1 MSGARPSGAR
11 RKARRR
17 AVEVLYEAEV
27 RGIPVDEVIERR
39 LAQPEPPINEF
50 TERLARSIDDRRARI
65 DELLDDYAIG
75 WTLERMPVVD
85 RNILRMGAYEL
96 LWASDIPDGVAIA
109 EAVGVAKELSTDE
122 SPNFVSGLLS
132 RLMENKATLAL

>member
-1 MSGARPSGAR
+1 MSGAR

-17 AVEVLYEAEV
+17 AVEVLYESEV
-27 RGIPVDEVIERR
+27 RGISVEDVLSRR
-39 LAQPEPPINEF
+39 RAQPEPPINDF
-50 TERLARSIDDRRARI
+50 TESLARSVDARRERI
-65 DELLDDYAIG
+65 DELLDAYAIG

-85 RNILRMGAYEL
+85 RNILRMGVYEL
-96 LWASDIPDGVAIA
+96 LWAEDIPDGVAIA

-132 RLMENKATLAL
+132 RLMENKATLAP

>member
-1 MSGARPSGAR
+1 MSGAR

-17 AVEVLYEAEV
+17 AVEVLYESEV
-27 RGIPVDEVIERR
+27 RGTSVEDVIKRR

-50 TERLARSIDDRRARI
+50 TERLARSVDERRDRI
-65 DELLDDYAIG
+65 DELLGDYAIG

-85 RNILRMGAYEL
+85 RNILRMGAFEL
-96 LWASDIPDGVAIA
+96 LWAEDIPDGVAIA

-122 SPNFVSGLLS
+122 SPNFISGLLS
-132 RLMENKATLAL
+132 RLMENKSTLSL

>member
-1 MSGARPSGAR
+1 MSGAR

-27 RGIPVDEVIERR
+27 RATSVEDVIRR
-39 LAQPEPPINEF
+39 RRAQPEPPINDF
-50 TERLARSIDDRRARI
+50 TESLARSVDERRERI
-65 DELLDDYAIG
+65 DELLDTYAIG

-96 LWASDIPDGVAIA
+96 LWADDIPDGVAIA

-132 RLMENKATLAL
+132 RLMENKATLSL

>member
-1 MSGARPSGAR
+1 MSGAR

-27 RGIPVDEVIERR
+27 RGTTVEDVIKRR
-39 LAQPEPPINEF
+39 LAQTEPPINEF
-50 TERLARSIDDRRARI
+50 TERLARSVDERRGRI
-65 DELLDDYAIG
+65 DELLDEYAIG

-85 RNILRMGAYEL
+85 RNILRMGAFEL
-96 LWASDIPDGVAIA
+96 LWADDIPDGVAIA
-109 EAVGVAKELSTDE
+109 EAVGVAKELSTDD

-132 RLMENKATLAL
+132 RLMENKSTLSL

>member
-1 MSGARPSGAR
+1 MSGAR

-27 RGIPVDEVIERR
+27 RGISVEDVIQRR
-39 LAQPEPPINEF
+39 RAQPEPPINEF
-50 TERLARSIDDRRARI
+50 TENLARAVDERRTRI
-65 DELLDDYAIG
+65 DELLGAYAIG

-96 LWASDIPDGVAIA
+96 LWAQDIPDGVAIA

-132 RLMENKATLAL
+132 RLMENKAQLAL

>member
-1 MSGARPSGAR
+1 MSGAR

-27 RGIPVDEVIERR
+27 RGITIEEVIKRR
-39 LAQPEPPINEF
+39 RAQPEPPINEF
-50 TERLARSIDDRRARI
+50 TERLARSVDVRRGRI
-65 DELLDDYAIG
+65 DELLDEYAIG

-96 LWASDIPDGVAIA
+96 LWAEDIPDGVAIA

-122 SPNFVSGLLS
+122 SPNFISGLLS
-132 RLMENKATLAL
+132 RLLENKSTLSL

>member
-1 MSGARPSGAR
+1 MSGAR

-27 RGIPVDEVIERR
+27 RSTSVEDVIKRR
-39 LAQPEPPINEF
+39 RAQPEPPINEF
-50 TERLARSIDDRRARI
+50 TELLARSVDERRERI
-65 DELLDDYAIG
+65 DALLDEYAIG

-96 LWASDIPDGVAIA
+96 LWAEDIPDGVAIA

-122 SPNFVSGLLS
+122 SPNFISGLLS
-132 RLMENKATLAL
+132 RLMENKSTLSL

>member
-1 MSGARPSGAR
+1 MSGAR

-50 TERLARSIDDRRARI
+50 TEHLARSIDDRRARI

>member
-1 MSGARPSGAR
+1 MSGAR

-27 RGIPVDEVIERR
+27 RGTSVEDVIGRR
-39 LAQPEPPINEF
+39 RAQPEPPINEF
-50 TERLARSIDDRRARI
+50 TENLARSVDGRRERI
-65 DELLDDYAIG
+65 DELLDAYAIG

-96 LWASDIPDGVAIA
+96 LWAEDIPDGVAIA

-122 SPNFVSGLLS
+122 SPNFISGLLS
-132 RLMENKATLAL
+132 RLMENKATLSL

>member
-1 MSGARPSGAR
+1 MSGAR

-27 RGIPVDEVIERR
+27 RGTTVEDVIKRR

-50 TERLARSIDDRRARI
+50 TERLARSVDERRERI
-65 DELLDDYAIG
+65 DGLLDEYAIG

-85 RNILRMGAYEL
+85 RNILRMGAFEL
-96 LWASDIPDGVAIA
+96 LWADDIPDGVAIA
-109 EAVGVAKELSTDE
+109 EAVGVAKELSTDD
-122 SPNFVSGLLS
+122 SPNFISGLLS
-132 RLMENKATLAL
+132 RLMENKSTLSL

>member
-1 MSGARPSGAR
+1 MSGAR

-27 RGIPVDEVIERR
+27 RSTSVEDVIKRR
-39 LAQPEPPINEF
+39 RAQPEPPINEF
-50 TERLARSIDDRRARI
+50 TEVLARSVDERRARI
-65 DELLDDYAIG
+65 DELLDEYAIG

-85 RNILRMGAYEL
+85 RNILRMGVYEL
-96 LWASDIPDGVAIA
+96 LWAEDIPDGVAIA

-122 SPNFVSGLLS
+122 SPNFISGLLS
-132 RLMENKATLAL
+132 RLMENKSTLSL

>member
-1 MSGARPSGAR
+1 MSGAR

-17 AVEVLYEAEV
+17 AVEVLYESEV
-27 RGIPVDEVIERR
+27 RGITVEDVIKRR
-39 LAQPEPPINEF
+39 RAQPEPPINEF
-50 TERLARSIDDRRARI
+50 TERLAASVDERRGRI
-65 DELLDDYAIG
+65 DALLDEYAIG

-96 LWASDIPDGVAIA
+96 LWAEDIPDGVAIA

-122 SPNFVSGLLS
+122 SPNFISGLLS
-132 RLMENKATLAL
+132 RLMENKSTLSL

>member
-1 MSGARPSGAR
+1 MSGAR

-17 AVEVLYEAEV
+17 AVEVLYESEV
-27 RGIPVDEVIERR
+27 RGTSVEEVIKRR
-39 LAQPEPPINEF
+39 RAQPEPPINEF
-50 TERLARSIDDRRARI
+50 TERLARSVDERRERI
-65 DELLDDYAIG
+65 DALLDEYAIG

-96 LWASDIPDGVAIA
+96 LWAEDIPDGVAIA

-122 SPNFVSGLLS
+122 SPNFISGLLS
-132 RLMENKATLAL
+132 RLMENKPTLSL

>member
-1 MSGARPSGAR
+1 MSGAR

-27 RGIPVDEVIERR
+27 RGTSVEDVITRR
-39 LAQPEPPINEF
+39 RAQPEPPINEF
-50 TERLARSIDDRRARI
+50 TENLARSVDGRRGRI
-65 DELLDDYAIG
+65 DELLDTYAIG

-96 LWASDIPDGVAIA
+96 LWAEDIPDGVAIA

-122 SPNFVSGLLS
+122 SPNFISGLLS
-132 RLMENKATLAL
+132 RLMENKATLAP

>member
-1 MSGARPSGAR
+1 MHGSR

-27 RGIPVDEVIERR
+27 RGTSVEDVIRR
-39 LAQPEPPINEF
+39 RRAQPEPPINEF
-50 TERLARSIDDRRARI
+50 TESLARSVDERRGRI
-65 DELLDDYAIG
+65 DELLDAYAIG

-96 LWASDIPDGVAIA
+96 LWAEDIPDGVAIA

-132 RLMENKATLAL
+132 RLMENKSTLSL